1 METFDPEASYVIKG
15 SIEVI
20 RRKPK
25 MFAGDKPWGP
35 SLASYLL
42 KDLIYLDAMPATVEQ
57 VNDWWVIF
65 SENDWLLQPDGVVS
79 LDVFSNIIRNLK
91 IGRYAIRAEVVIAAL
106 AKAAVTLKRQ
116 KIDWVAG
123 DPAKSPL
130 PDSIAHRASTSAG
143 RIVAFTV
150 EENGD

>member
-1 METFDPEASYVIKG
+1 MNTFDPNAPYVIKG
-15 SIEVI
+15 SIEAI
-20 RRKPK
+20 RRKPH
-25 MFAGDKPWGP
+25 MYAGDKPWGP
-35 SLASYLL
+35 SLASLLVRDIVYLNAL
-42 KDLIYLDAMPATVEQ
+42 PAAVEQ
-57 VNDWWVIF
+57 INDWWVIS
-65 SENDWLLQPDGVVS
+65 SEKDWLLQPDGAVS

-106 AKAAVTLKRQ
+106 TKAAVTLKGQ

-130 PDSIAHRASTSAG
+130 PDIVAHKASIGAG

-150 EENGD
+150 EE